1 MREEFKDFQETP
13 TLTFHP
19 FEEEKAPVPAAAPEK
34 PAEVPVYEESILSEE
49 EKKMVEDF
57 SKQIDLHNS
66 GMILQYGAGAQKK
79 MADFSESALENVRTK
94 DLGEVGTCLQMWLQ
108 SLKALTLWKK
118 RKVFL
123 AFLRKEQIN
132 WAL

>member
-79 MADFSESALENVRTK
+79 MADFS
-94 DLGEVGTCLQMWLQ
+94 
-108 SLKALTLWKK
+108 
-118 RKVFL
+118 
-123 AFLRKEQIN
+123 
-132 WAL
+132 